1 MKGYDFL
8 NKKNFSATLSLVLVR
23 IVFVIIIACCIFAPL
38 IVRVY
43 DNGII
48 ALTGSSVYLPMIITL
63 YLAAVALVIVTA
75 LDRLLSNIRHDKVFI
90 PANVKILRLISYCCF
105 AVSVIFIYFS
115 FIRPFAWLV
124 VIAAAFFGLILR
136 VIKNVFEQAIV
147 IKEENDF
154 TI

>member
-1 MKGYDFL
+1 MTNENWCDKIQITKNDKCVRKGRYYEKQ
-8 NKKNFSATLSLVLVR
+8 NYSVMTTSILVKA
-23 IVFVIIIACCIFAPL
+23 VFVLIIVCCIFAPL

-48 ALTGSSVYLPMIITL
+48 ALTGRSVYLPMIITL
-63 YLAAVALVIVTA
+63 YLAAAVALVIVTA

-115 FIRPFAWLV
+115 FIRAFAWLV
-124 VIAAAFFGLILR
+124 VIAAAFS
-136 VIKNVFEQAIV
+136 
-147 IKEENDF
+147 D
-154 TI
+154 

>member
-1 MKGYDFL
+1 MKKQNY
-8 NKKNFSATLSLVLVR
+8 SVMTTSILVKA
-23 IVFVIIIACCIFAPL
+23 VFVLIIVCCIFAPL

-48 ALTGSSVYLPMIITL
+48 ALTGRSVYMPMIITL
-63 YLAAVALVIVTA
+63 YLAAVALVLVTA

>member
-1 MKGYDFL
+1 MKKQNY
-8 NKKNFSATLSLVLVR
+8 SVMTTSILVKT
-23 IVFVIIIACCIFAPL
+23 VFVLIIVCCIFAPL

-48 ALTGSSVYLPMIITL
+48 ALTGRSVYLPMIITL
-63 YLAAVALVIVTA
+63 YLAAAAALVIVTA

>member
-1 MKGYDFL
+1 
-8 NKKNFSATLSLVLVR
+8 
-23 IVFVIIIACCIFAPL
+23 
-38 IVRVY
+38 
-43 DNGII
+43 
-48 ALTGSSVYLPMIITL
+48 MIITL
-63 YLAAVALVIVTA
+63 YLAAAVALVIVTA
-75 LDRLLSNIRHDKVFI
+75 LDRLLSNIRQDKVFI

>member
-1 MKGYDFL
+1 
-8 NKKNFSATLSLVLVR
+8 
-23 IVFVIIIACCIFAPL
+23 
-38 IVRVY
+38 
-43 DNGII
+43 
-48 ALTGSSVYLPMIITL
+48 VYLPMIITL
-63 YLAAVALVIVTA
+63 YLAAAVALVIVTA

-115 FIRPFAWLV
+115 FIRAFAWLV

-136 VIKNVFEQAIV
+136 VIKNVFEQAI
-147 IKEENDF
+147 ILKEENDF

>member
-23 IVFVIIIACCIFAPL
+23 IVFVLIIVCCIFAPL

-63 YLAAVALVIVTA
+63 YLAAAVAFVIVTA
-75 LDRLLSNIRHDKVFI
+75 LD
-90 PANVKILRLISYCCF
+90 RLISYCCF

-136 VIKNVFEQAIV
+136 VIKNIFEQAIV

>member
-63 YLAAVALVIVTA
+63 YLAAAVALVIVTA
-75 LDRLLSNIRHDKVFI
+75 LDRQGVHTRQRENITAYIVLLFCRKRYLYLFQLYKTVCVACGYSGGIFRTDTACYKE
-90 PANVKILRLISYCCF
+90 RL
-105 AVSVIFIYFS
+105 
-115 FIRPFAWLV
+115 
-124 VIAAAFFGLILR
+124 
-136 VIKNVFEQAIV
+136 
-147 IKEENDF
+147 
-154 TI
+154 